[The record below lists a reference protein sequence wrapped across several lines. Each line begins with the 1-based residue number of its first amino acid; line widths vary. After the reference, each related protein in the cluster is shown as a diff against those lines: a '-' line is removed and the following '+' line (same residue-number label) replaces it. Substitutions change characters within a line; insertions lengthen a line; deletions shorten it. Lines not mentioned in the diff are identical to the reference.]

1 MALGT
6 VEVRRYTAAMTALR
20 ALALACICI
29 VPLAASAQW
38 QWIDKGGRRVFSD
51 QAPPPEVPEK
61 NILRRPGAAPAPAPQ
76 AAASEPAARTV
87 AANAPRISGKDK
99 ALEDKKKQ
107 AEAAEAEKKKAQAE
121 AVAKAQAEN
130 CGRAKQAK
138 AQYDSGQRIARI
150 NAKGER
156 EIMGDDQRAA
166 EVKRLQAV
174 IARDCKPA

>member
-1 MALGT
+1 MI
-6 VEVRRYTAAMTALR
+6 ALR

-51 QAPPPEVPEK
+51 QAPPPDVPEK
-61 NILRRPGAAPAPAPQ
+61 NILRRPGERARPAALAPQ
-76 AAASEPAARTV
+76 ATASEPAAKTV
-87 AANAPRISGKDK
+87 AATAPTISGKDK
-99 ALEDKKKQ
+99 ALEEKKKQ

-121 AVAKAQAEN
+121 AIAKAQAEN

-138 AQYDSGQRIARI
+138 AQYDSGQRIARM
-150 NAKGER
+150 NDKGER
-156 EIMGDDQRAA
+156 EIMDDDQRAA
-166 EVKRLQAV
+166 EVKRLQDV